1 MSVFLEGIFP
11 LIFFGYFFYIIFFSI
26 LIIPM
31 TFQLIFLYL
40 IKIKDLWKFGLTILV
55 TEGLVISL
63 SNLLFDLI
71 SAITSIVTSIY
82 VDLSLDSLIFLILP
96 ILLLIFLIFLI
107 TRLMLHLFNEEKKQI
122 SYKQILLFL
131 SSYIINIIIILF
143 MISKFNLFR

>member
-1 MSVFLEGIFP
+1 MSNFLEGIFP
-11 LIFFGYFFYIIFFSI
+11 LIYLGYFLYFIFFLI
-26 LIIPM
+26 LAIPM
-31 TFQLIFLYL
+31 FFHLMFLYL

-71 SAITSIVTSIY
+71 SDITSVY
-82 VDLSLDSLIFLILP
+82 VHLSDLLKSDSFFLISY

-107 TRLMLHLFNEEKKQI
+107 TRLMLHLFNEEKKQV

>member
-11 LIFFGYFFYIIFFSI
+11 LIFFGYFFYIIFFLI

-82 VDLSLDSLIFLILP
+82 VDLSLDSLILP

>member
-11 LIFFGYFFYIIFFSI
+11 LIFFGYFFYIIFFLI

-71 SAITSIVTSIY
+71 SAITSIY

>member
-11 LIFFGYFFYIIFFSI
+11 LIFFGYFFYIIFFLI

-71 SAITSIVTSIY
+71 SAITSIY
-82 VDLSLDSLIFLILP
+82 VDLSLDSLILP

>member
-11 LIFFGYFFYIIFFSI
+11 LIFFGYFFYIIFFLI

-63 SNLLFDLI
+63 SNLLLDLI
-71 SAITSIVTSIY
+71 SAITSIY